1 MGDAATDE
9 ELPRSEYELQTQ
21 GNIAQNKQKLQQL
34 GLDKPAIQTKAK
46 AKATGKAKT
55 PSAAAAAST
64 TVVLRGR
71 PAAAAD
77 PKETG
82 KKRKND
88 EPQREAE
95 QAVLNLGRRRLDSL
109 ERASRSL
116 RQRASPSH
124 TTCVL
129 GCSCSSGQLRLV
141 SCELVRGGRLGEAR
155 EAVEEPSLGGDGRH
169 RLRRHGRTDG
179 DGPRW
184 EVLRRLRRHCD

>member
-1 MGDAATDE
+1 MGDVATDE

-34 GLDKPAIQTKAK
+34 GLDKPAIQTNAKAK
-46 AKATGKAKT
+46 AKGKAKT

-71 PAAAAD
+71 PAAAAE

-124 TTCVL
+124 TTCSRRRRRIQRGTRERSDQASRRKSPRPSRTRTCRISVML
-129 GCSCSSGQLRLV
+129 G
-141 SCELVRGGRLGEAR
+141 
-155 EAVEEPSLGGDGRH
+155 
-169 RLRRHGRTDG
+169 T
-179 DGPRW
+179 
-184 EVLRRLRRHCD
+184 